1 MINKIE
7 RDKIKNKNNIM
18 NNKQIYIG
26 LLVFMLGVFAVGAAR
41 AQPQQPSIQR
51 GLLSKLIEIK
61 YTSELYLSSAL
72 KQGLSK
78 DTALANY
85 NTLRWKIDGFVYQLS
100 ADMIAANSPRKMILL
115 NAWCLEEGNNETNEN
130 DDLKKNNQ
138 RYKINEGY
146 KTSKSP
152 KKKIQVYVNTLNEI
166 ETIYEIQILSS
177 LYRNDKTINLT
188 TNVFYLLKDSYTIV
202 NAISD
207 MKTQKTMA
215 LIELLD
221 HTRLLSPGELVKQ
234 GK

>member
-1 MINKIE
+1 MN
-7 RDKIKNKNNIM
+7 DKK
-18 NNKQIYIG
+18 IYIG
-26 LLVFMLGVFAVGAAR
+26 LVIFMLGVFAVGAAP
-41 AQPQQPSIQR
+41 AQPQQPSIRQ
-51 GLLSKLIEIK
+51 GLLTKLIEIK
-61 YTSELYLSSAL
+61 YSSELYLSSAL

-78 DTALANY
+78 DSALANY
-85 NTLRWKIDGFVYQLS
+85 NNLRWKLDGLVYQLS

-115 NAWCLEEGNNETNEN
+115 NAWCLEQSN
-130 DDLKKNNQ
+130 
-138 RYKINEGY
+138 KIN
-146 KTSKSP
+146 

-166 ETIYEIQILSS
+166 ENIYQNQILPS

-221 HTRLLSPGELVKQ
+221 HTRLLSPGELAKK